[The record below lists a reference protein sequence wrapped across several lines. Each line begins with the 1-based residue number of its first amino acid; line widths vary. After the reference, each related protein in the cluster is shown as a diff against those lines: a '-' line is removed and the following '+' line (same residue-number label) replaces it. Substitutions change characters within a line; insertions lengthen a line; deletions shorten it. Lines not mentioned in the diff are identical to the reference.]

1 MGVGDWGEFERA
13 HMNAKSGAR
22 MLYILLFEGL
32 RSEVV

>member
-1 MGVGDWGEFERA
+1 MGVGDWGESERA

-22 MLYILLFEGL
+22 MLYILFEGL